1 MGCTPPRELPMGG
14 QEGEQLQLQRNWPL
28 LSEGEA
34 QELTQVE
41 DPYCLSGPA
50 QHLCPHCLGLIPL
63 PPEDRPLLDYACLSL
78 RQWVSTCG
86 SQLLWG
92 GFIGVA

>member
-41 DPYCLSGPA
+41 GPYCLSGPV
-50 QHLCPHCLGLIPL
+50 QHLCPI
-63 PPEDRPLLDYACLSL
+63 A
-78 RQWVSTCG
+78 
-86 SQLLWG
+86 
-92 GFIGVA
+92 